1 MYISTS
7 SNFGQVLSPSTYGK
21 QCLQD
26 LYPIEFVLLNGPIV
40 EKSLDDFYIGKWRL
54 RSKHKYWILNNFVP
68 QILQSWKTSK
78 PIRTIMLVG
87 HADEVGEQAFN
98 YDLGLKRA
106 KEVQALIL
114 NTVIQKDK
122 NLAGKINILTF
133 SQGECWPR
141 VKNAKY
147 NPRNRRV
154 EVFALS
160 AVYPPTPGP
169 TPQNPVPAPTRQ
181 APIKLHELP
190 EGIRKKIE
198 AETEWQKYLTKPLP
212 TLPQGKSF
220 KEWFDGVMAR
230 HKVPKWLRNRIWD
243 AIVGKDK
250 SLANTLLEQA
260 GIRGGVKDSI
270 LGIIGAT
277 SQVKVR

>member
-26 LYPIEFVLLNGPIV
+26 LHPIEFILLSTILV
-40 EKSLDDFYIGKWRL
+40 EKSLDDYYLGKWPL
-54 RSKHKYWILNNFVP
+54 RSKHKYWILKYFVP
-68 QILQSWKTSK
+68 KILQSWKTSK

-87 HADEVGEQAFN
+87 HADETGEQAFN
-98 YDLGLKRA
+98 YNLGLKRA
-106 KEVQALIL
+106 KEVRELIL
-114 NTVIQKDK
+114 KTLNQKDPG
-122 NLAGKINILTF
+122 LASKINILTY
-133 SQGECWPR
+133 SQGECWPV
-141 VKNAKY
+141 VKNAQR
-147 NPRNRRV
+147 NARNRRV
-154 EVFALS
+154 EVWAIS
-160 AVYPPTPGP
+160 EVYLPTPGP
-169 TPQNPVPAPTRQ
+169 TPPNPTPPPTPK

-270 LGIIGAT
+270 LGIIGAA